1 MLLAPLG
8 CAPKPREQWW
18 LSGHKPQSKGTSTY
32 GASGTWEALSPL
44 VGRDVSQALLS
55 FWKVLLQR
63 CRPWA
68 VSSDSGRGD
77 PGRLPAGE
85 ASELSLGGGGG
96 GLGDARN
103 VTGRASRG
111 CHFCRWKEQ
120 SEHSR
125 VAAWTSAGGN
135 RGWGRGWD
143 TSNQVR
149 PEGPLESQL
158 CSGKRFLSGVPMGSQ
173 QVPWEGGRWAA
184 WASGRPLNGGVS
196 Q

>member
-1 MLLAPLG
+1 MG
-8 CAPKPREQWW
+8 
-18 LSGHKPQSKGTSTY
+18 
-32 GASGTWEALSPL
+32 
-44 VGRDVSQALLS
+44 VG
-55 FWKVLLQR
+55 
-63 CRPWA
+63 
-68 VSSDSGRGD
+68 
-77 PGRLPAGE
+77 GE
-85 ASELSLGGGGG
+85 
-96 GLGDARN
+96 LGDARN

-135 RGWGRGWD
+135 RGRGRGWD

-173 QVPWEGGRWAA
+173 QVPWEDGRWAGWGF
-184 WASGRPLNGGVS
+184 WAAPQRWCKPVIGARAEGGKEDS
-196 Q
+196 